1 MDIRERGGISTHIK
15 DIIVSIYTKLLS
27 CYTYFV
33 PQTITLNHRQLVIQ
47 SSLGEGGFS
56 FVYLVKDKKD
66 GKLFALK
73 QIKIQLEE
81 QQKLLLQEIE
91 AHKKVRS
98 DHVLKLFDSELKKEN
113 GKIVEGLLLLPYC
126 KNGTVQS
133 LIEKSN
139 GNLPLE
145 QICSFGIDICNGL
158 SAFHSCNPPLAFRDL
173 KPANILI
180 GDNHKC
186 ILMDLGSVSLAKVK
200 ISSRKEAVALQEHCA
215 ETVTAPFRAPELFD
229 PPSECQ
235 ITEATDIWSVG
246 CTLYAMA
253 YGESPFDGSM
263 TSVRSTVTFPN
274 ENYSSHF
281 QKLITAILQVDPQ
294 TRPNL
299 VQICTILERLK
310 QSNQTS
316 INVE

>member
-133 LIEKSN
+133 LIEKSK

-186 ILMDLGSVSLAKVK
+186 ILMDLGSVSLARVK

-253 YGESPFDGSM
+253 YGESPC
-263 TSVRSTVTFPN
+263 N
-274 ENYSSHF
+274 
-281 QKLITAILQVDPQ
+281 
-294 TRPNL
+294 
-299 VQICTILERLK
+299 
-310 QSNQTS
+310 
-316 INVE
+316 